1 MLPWILCGVLLLV
14 SIVFVIRNIQLKKS
28 MDEICAEFKAHLA
41 IDTNTLISLHFGDS
55 HAKRLASE
63 INIQL
68 SLLRKQRNQYFSGE
82 RELKDA
88 ITNISH
94 DLRTPLTAI
103 CGYLDLLENEEMSE
117 NAARYLSYISNRAE
131 IMKQLTEELFRYSI
145 WSTQDD
151 LELEAVCVN
160 SIIEDCVAACYPLL
174 TKRAISPT
182 VRMPEYSVWCL
193 LNKTAVL
200 RVFGNV
206 LNNALKYSDGDL
218 EVFLHNGG
226 EIVFTNT
233 ASRLDEVQ
241 VGKLFDRFFTV
252 EAARNSTGLGLSISK
267 MLVERMG
274 GTISAKYADGRLSI
288 CIAFP
293 VVSGTDRCAVLPHET
308 PARFLRA
315 GAIYMCKNH
324 QAGR

>member
-14 SIVFVIRNIQLKKS
+14 SVVFVIRNIQFKKS

-41 IDTNTLISLHFGDS
+41 IETNTLISLHFGDS

-68 SLLRKQRNQYFSGE
+68 RLLRKQRNQYLSGE
-82 RELKDA
+82 RELIDA

-103 CGYLDLLENEEMSE
+103 CGYLDLLENEEMNE

-131 IMKQLTEELFRYSI
+131 IMKQLIEELFRYSI
-145 WSTQDD
+145 LSTQDD

-160 SIIEDCVAACYPLL
+160 FIIEDCVAACYPLL
-174 TKRAISPT
+174 SERAVSPI
-182 VRMPEYSVWCL
+182 VRMPELPVWCL
-193 LNKTAVL
+193 LNKTAVS
-200 RVFGNV
+200 RVFGNI

-218 EVFLHNGG
+218 EVVLHSSG
-226 EIVFTNT
+226 EIIFTNT

-252 EAARNSTGLGLSISK
+252 EAARNSTGLGLSITK

-274 GTISAKYADGRLSI
+274 GTISAKYADGQFSI

-293 VVSGTDRCAVLPHET
+293 AV
-308 PARFLRA
+308 
-315 GAIYMCKNH
+315 
-324 QAGR
+324 